1 MLHNMTRNNSKQA
14 VAVQNN
20 LMSVVSVLVLAK
32 IMGTKRFTRA
42 VEGGTPVPTKLAN
55 ELSEALETC
64 AEYTLVIPGGLQ
76 AQAVMYSAT
85 NKSAEVEQ
93 SA

>member
-1 MLHNMTRNNSKQA
+1 M
-14 VAVQNN
+14 QNN

-32 IMGTKRFTRA
+32 IMGTKRFVKA
-42 VEGGTPVPTKLAN
+42 VEGGTSVPAKLAN
-55 ELSEALETC
+55 ELSEALATC

-76 AQAVMYSAT
+76 AQAVMYSAAT
-85 NKSAEVEQ
+85 KTAETEQ